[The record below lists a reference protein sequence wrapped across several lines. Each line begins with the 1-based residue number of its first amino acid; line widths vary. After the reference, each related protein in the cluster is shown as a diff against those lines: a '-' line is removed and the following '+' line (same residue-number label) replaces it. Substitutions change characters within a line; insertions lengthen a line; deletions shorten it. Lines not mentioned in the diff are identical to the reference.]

1 MLTAGV
7 VPNAPDTFTDAFAF
21 ELLAL
26 ALELELELEL
36 GFEEPQP
43 AMTKQASNGITMIV
57 RRRRMKTSIVWTSG
71 AVSLLGVLTARGPA
85 QCAFE
90 VTYPR

>member
-26 ALELELELEL
+26 ALELELEPALEL

-43 AMTKQASNGITMIV
+43 AMTKQASNGITIIV

-71 AVSLLGVLTARGPA
+71 AVSLLGVLTAGGPA
-85 QCAFE
+85 Q
-90 VTYPR
+90 